1 MNDISYIDYAVRDY
15 EEELNAII
23 EKHKHWLEA
32 DCEDWQNMRA
42 RLSYV
47 VCNKLDFNGADLR
60 GADIRDAEFNNCNMD
75 AADFTDAIFHNVRFI
90 NCSLNDSI
98 FDQTALSGCS
108 FLRSLAV
115 CASFNKAHIQES
127 GFDKMDLGRTSFAE
141 ALIHTTDFQS
151 VDLSMADFYRA
162 SFRDTNMEK
171 SNLRCTFEKADM
183 SGLKFQS
190 CNFEGIM
197 LKDAINVPY
206 IPMTCPETGS
216 FIGYKKAIGG
226 VIIEL
231 EIPGDAKRSSAN
243 GRKCRCNKAYVRAI
257 YKRNNIG
264 EWTEITEAR
273 SKFDPNFVYKVGEMV
288 KVDNFDENRWNEC
301 APGIHFFISKQE
313 AIDYGRW

>member
-1 MNDISYIDYAVRDY
+1 MTQ
-15 EEELNAII
+15 EELNAII
-23 EKHKHWLEA
+23 EKHKHWLES

-42 RLSYV
+42 KLSDV
-47 VCNKLDFNGADLR
+47 FCSKLDFQDANLR
-60 GADIRDAEFNNCNMD
+60 GAVIWDVSFIGCNMD
-75 AADFTDAIFHNVRFI
+75 GADFTSATFHDVRFD

-98 FDQTALSGCS
+98 FDQTSLNFCS
-108 FLRSLAV
+108 FTRSLAD
-115 CASFNKAHIQES
+115 CASFIKAHIQES
-127 GFDKMDLGRTSFAE
+127 SFVKMDLGRTSFSE
-141 ALIHTTDFQS
+141 ALIHTTVFQS
-151 VDLSMADFYRA
+151 VNLTMADFYRA

-171 SNLRCTFEKADM
+171 SSLICKFEKADM

-190 CNFEGIM
+190 CLVEGIM
-197 LKDAINVPY
+197 LKDATNIPY

-216 FIGYKKAIGG
+216 FIGYKKALGG

-231 EIPGDAKRSSAN
+231 EIPGDAKRSSAT

-264 EWTEITEAR
+264 KWIEITEAH
-273 SKFDPNFVYKVGEMV
+273 STFDVTFMYKVGEMV